1 MKPLLRVL
9 LAASLATVTPAASAA
24 LNVLA
29 CEPEWAALARELG
42 GADVA
47 ASSATTALQDVHH
60 IEARL
65 QQQGRTPGESSL
77 AEMDGL
83 WNEAKAIEAGKSA
96 V

>member
-1 MKPLLRVL
+1 MHPEEALRGTL
-9 LAASLATVTPAASAA
+9 RRF
-24 LNVLA
+24 
-29 CEPEWAALARELG
+29 EQRF
-42 GADVA
+42 
-47 ASSATTALQDVHH
+47 HH